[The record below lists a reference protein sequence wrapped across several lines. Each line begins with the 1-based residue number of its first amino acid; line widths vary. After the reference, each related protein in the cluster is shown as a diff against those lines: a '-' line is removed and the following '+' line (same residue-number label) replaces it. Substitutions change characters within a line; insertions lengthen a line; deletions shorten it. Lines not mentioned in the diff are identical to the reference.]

1 MIKGSNGGDLAMQEI
16 MTGTGEVNFN
26 MSNDL
31 TTSREQD
38 TKKPRKGALALLREA
53 VEKRKA
59 VEAAKE

>member
-1 MIKGSNGGDLAMQEI
+1 MQEI